1 MSACHTSRACAGLL
15 ASQFLVG
22 LANGQQVQAPAAAA
36 SQPAASAPTAAAS
49 APTAATP
56 IAELPTVTITANKR
70 SENVRESAGTVSV
83 LQGGTL
89 EQLGAH
95 DQEDALKLLP
105 GVQINKGD
113 PDRGMPTIR
122 GVGTNVQSGDL
133 GLLGATTGVYI
144 EDVPFTDPHIFT
156 ATADL
161 APFDLERIE
170 VLRGPQ
176 GALYGSS
183 SMGGAIRYVFEKP
196 SFNKFEA
203 SILATA
209 DQVSHGGLGYSTY
222 GMLNTPIKDDTAA
235 LRVVAFDRQ
244 DSGYITN
251 LGTGD
256 TRANELHQSGGRIL
270 GGLKMTNDLK
280 VTATFMTQQTRI
292 DDGSAVSPDYSKLQI
307 NTPTPST
314 RNSQFDLG
322 NVQVEWTLPGNVLT
336 SNTGYWRKTVGE
348 AIDMTR
354 QLSGIGSFL
363 DASLPQISPVL
374 ETATR
379 NSNNLSQEFRLASS
393 GKEAFS
399 YLTGLFYSRNYYNG
413 NTKWV
418 SPGVDAAFGSFASF
432 VPDDTVGTELD
443 KLKSTELAV
452 FGTAA
457 YRFTNGFSMEA
468 GGRLFR
474 DQEGNNE
481 VGNFLGTFDANRN
494 TTEKN
499 FTPKVSIKYEFAP
512 EQVVYALAAK
522 GYRVGG
528 SNIFSTAQPTYR
540 PDSLWSYES
549 GAHFSPFKNFQVDAA
564 VFYIDWSDAQ
574 VNTRDTTGFN
584 VISNVG
590 KAGIKGI
597 ETSAQLGV
605 ATNFRFVASAA
616 YTDARTS
623 ENFTSSNFTNVPS
636 GSELPG
642 TAKLQANL
650 QSSWYF
656 PGPQDSD
663 GELNLIGTYVG
674 KRKVAIDSDEIEPA
688 YALLD
693 SRVTISHGA
702 WQVGLF
708 LNNVFDK
715 RGVTGAQI
723 NSGFGNPA
731 FTDYYLTKPR
741 TLGLTLRYDL

>member
-1 MSACHTSRACAGLL
+1 
-15 ASQFLVG
+15 VG
-22 LANGQQVQAPAAAA
+22 LANGQTVQAPATAASAPAASAAAPAAAA
-36 SQPAASAPTAAAS
+36 SSAE
-49 APTAATP
+49 
-56 IAELPTVTITANKR
+56 IIMVTVTANKR
-70 SENVRESAGTVSV
+70 SESQRETAGTVSV

-89 EQLGAH
+89 EQLGAQ

-133 GLLGATTGVYI
+133 GLLGATTGIYI

-196 SFNKFEA
+196 NLDTFEA
-203 SILATA
+203 SVLETT
-209 DQVSHGGLGYSTY
+209 DKVSHGGAGYSVY
-222 GMLNTPIKDDTAA
+222 GMLNAPIKTDTAA
-235 LRVVAFDRQ
+235 LRVVAFDRE

-256 TRANELHQSGGRIL
+256 TRANELRQSGGRIL
-270 GGLKMTNDLK
+270 GGLKINSDLK
-280 VTATFMTQQTRI
+280 VTASFMTQLTRI
-292 DDGSAVSPDYSKLQI
+292 ADGSAVSPDYSQLQI
-307 NTPTPST
+307 DTPTPST
-314 RNSQFDLG
+314 RSSQFDLG
-322 NVQVEWTLPGNVLT
+322 NLQVEWTLPGHVLT
-336 SNTGYWRKTVGE
+336 SNTGYWDKKVGE
-348 AIDMTR
+348 ALDMTR
-354 QLSGIGSFL
+354 ELSGIGGFL
-363 DASLPQISPVL
+363 DPSLPQISPVF
-374 ETATR
+374 ENATR
-379 NSNNLSQEFRLASS
+379 NSHNFSQEFRLASS
-393 GKEAFS
+393 GNQPFS
-399 YLTGLFYSRNYYNG
+399 YLGGLFYSQNYYNG
-413 NTKWV
+413 NTRWF

-432 VPDDTVGTELD
+432 VPDDNIGTELD
-443 KLKSTELAV
+443 KIKSTELAA

-457 YRFTNGFSMEA
+457 YRFSNGVSMEA
-468 GGRLFR
+468 GGRFFR
-474 DQEGNNE
+474 DQEDNDE
-481 VGNFLGTFDANRN
+481 VGNFLGAFDANRN
-494 TTEKN
+494 TSERN

-512 EQVVYALAAK
+512 QQVVYALASK

-528 SNIFSTAQPTYR
+528 SNIFSTAQPTYS

-549 GAHFSPFKNFQVDAA
+549 GVHFSPSKDFQIDAD
-564 VFYIDWSDAQ
+564 VFYIDWTDAQ
-574 VNTRDTTGFN
+574 VNSRDTTGFN

-590 KAGIKGI
+590 KATVKGI
-597 ETSAQLGV
+597 ETSAQLVLTSDFKITG
-605 ATNFRFVASAA
+605 SAA
-616 YTDARTS
+616 YTEARTAQD
-623 ENFTSSNFTNVPS
+623 FTSANFTNVPS

-650 QSSWYF
+650 QSNFYF
-656 PGPQDSD
+656 QGPQETSGDFI
-663 GELNLIGTYVG
+663 LIGTYVG
-674 KRKVAIDSDEIEPA
+674 NRKVAIDSAEIEPA

-693 SRVTISHGA
+693 SRVTISHGQWEA
-702 WQVGLF
+702 GLF

-741 TLGLTLRYDL
+741 TFGLTLRYDL

>member
-1 MSACHTSRACAGLL
+1 MSACHSSRACVGLL

-22 LANGQQVQAPAAAA
+22 LANGQQAQ
-36 SQPAASAPTAAAS
+36 APTAAAS
-49 APTAATP
+49 APEAAASAP
-56 IAELPTVTITANKR
+56 RAAANIAEIQTVTVTANKR
-70 SENVRESAGTVSV
+70 SENVRETAGTVSV

-89 EQLGAH
+89 EQLGVH

-196 SFNKFEA
+196 NLNTFQA
-203 SILATA
+203 SLLETT
-209 DQVSHGGLGYSTY
+209 DKVSHGGVGYSVY
-222 GMLNTPIKDDTAA
+222 GMLNAPIVADTAA
-235 LRVVAFDRQ
+235 LRVVAFDRK

-251 LGTGD
+251 LGTGN
-256 TRANELHQSGGRIL
+256 TRANELTQTGGRIL
-270 GGLKMTNDLK
+270 GGLKINSDLK
-280 VTATFMTQQTRI
+280 VTASFMTQRTRI

-314 RNSQFDLG
+314 RSSQFDLG
-322 NVQVEWTLPGNVLT
+322 NLQVEWTLPGHVLT
-336 SNTGYWRKTVGE
+336 SNTGYWDKKVGE
-348 AIDMTR
+348 ALDMTR
-354 QLSGIGSFL
+354 QISGIGSFL
-363 DASLPQISPVL
+363 DPSLPQVSPVF
-374 ETATR
+374 ENATR
-379 NSNNLSQEFRLASS
+379 NSHNFSQEFRLASS
-393 GKEAFS
+393 GDQPFS
-399 YLTGLFYSRNYYNG
+399 YLGGIFYSQNHFNG
-413 NTKWV
+413 NTRWY
-418 SPGVDAAFGSFASF
+418 SPGIDAAFGSFASF
-432 VPDDTVGTELD
+432 FPDDNVGTELD
-443 KLKSTELAV
+443 KIKSTELAA

-457 YRFTNGFSMEA
+457 YRFSNGVSVEA
-468 GGRLFR
+468 GGRFFR
-474 DQEGNNE
+474 DQEGNDE
-481 VGNFLGTFDANRN
+481 VGNFLGVFDANRN

-499 FTPKVSIKYEFAP
+499 FTPKVSIKYAFAP
-512 EQVVYALAAK
+512 EQVIYALAAK

-528 SNIFSTAQPTYR
+528 SNIFSTAQPTYS
-540 PDSLWSYES
+540 PDSLWNYES
-549 GAHFSPFKNFQVDAA
+549 GAHFSLAKNFQVDVAL
-564 VFYIDWSDAQ
+564 FYIDWSEAQ
-574 VNTRDTTGFN
+574 VNTRDATGFN

-590 KAGIKGI
+590 KAAIKGI

-605 ATNFRFVASAA
+605 ASNFRFVASAA

-623 ENFTSSNFTNVPS
+623 QDFTSASHTSVLS

-650 QSSWYF
+650 RSDWYF
-656 PGPQDSD
+656 AGPQDSD
-663 GELNLIGTYVG
+663 GDLSLIATYVG

-693 SRVTISHGA
+693 SRLTLSRGP

-741 TLGLTLRYDL
+741 TFGLTLRYDL